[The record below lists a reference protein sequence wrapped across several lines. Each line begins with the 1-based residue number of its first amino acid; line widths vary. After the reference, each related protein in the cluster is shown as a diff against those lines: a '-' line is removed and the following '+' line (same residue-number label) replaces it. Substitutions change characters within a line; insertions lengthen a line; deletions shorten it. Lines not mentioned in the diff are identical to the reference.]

1 MNPTSGFALLSI
13 VIIGLIITP
22 SITSITADNHE
33 IMSPYQQIK
42 NGVAAKDVI
51 CKSDLS
57 LMIRPSGNPACV
69 QRDSI
74 QRLGDMAW
82 GFVAPKMEE
91 EQMEEENHDKEI
103 VLEEELSM
111 GEQEQMDENSN
122 QTIIQLEEEVSAGE
136 EDTLSE
142 ESTQEDVFT
151 IGGIDLSMA
160 APVEGQDDAPITI
173 IEFGDYQCPNCKKWF
188 QQEKPSITSNHILSN

>member
-1 MNPTSGFALLSI
+1 LIIPVPKWKINDFFKYEFFTSYTMKIILAFAFLSI
-13 VIIGLIITP
+13 VIIGLIISP
-22 SITSITADNHE
+22 SITSINADNHE

-91 EQMEEENHDKEI
+91 EQMDEENHDKEI

-111 GEQEQMDENSN
+111 GEQEQMDDNSN
-122 QTIIQLEEEVSAGE
+122 QTIIKLEEEVSAGE
-136 EDTLSE
+136 EDTMSE
-142 ESTQEDVFT
+142 ESTQ
-151 IGGIDLSMA
+151 
-160 APVEGQDDAPITI
+160 
-173 IEFGDYQCPNCKKWF
+173 
-188 QQEKPSITSNHILSN
+188 